1 MTIVPT
7 LGDLI
12 QMNTDGKVMGRRTLT
27 AKKPELELEQDSTNT
42 STVERKAKSK
52 QININSISYP
62 TIRFITNCKASC

>member
-1 MTIVPT
+1 
-7 LGDLI
+7 
-12 QMNTDGKVMGRRTLT
+12 
-27 AKKPELELEQDSTNT
+27 LELEQDSTNT